1 MGKFAARPITVETQ
15 QSFFVMETKTYVF
28 GDGSGSGNSGM
39 WGWLA
44 NLAQNR
50 GVDPN
55 VLAMMNNS
63 GGWGNGMG
71 NWIFFFFIILLFCGN
86 GFGGFGRNGQGT
98 ADLASLIN
106 SDNGRDLVMQAIT
119 RNGNAID
126 QLASTFNCS
135 TGQIQQAINGVMTQL
150 QSLGNQVGMS
160 GQAIINAIQSGNC
173 SIERQLAQC
182 CCDNRLLTTQQGY
195 ENRIAISEQTN
206 VLGSKIDQQ
215 STMINDKFCQLE
227 QRELQNKIDALRE
240 ERSSLLGQISQAN
253 QTAQIGQYIAQAVN
267 PVNAAVAALQS
278 EIDGIKCKLP
288 QTQVVP
294 AQNGVYLSPCQATLL
309 GLNGLNGLGAG
320 TGVIGN
326 GPWL

>member
-71 NWIFFFFIILLFCGN
+71 NWIWFFFIILIFCGN
-86 GFGGFGRNGQGT
+86 GWNGLGRNGQGT

-182 CCDNRLLTTQQGY
+182 CCDNRLLATQQGY
-195 ENRIAISEQTN
+195 ESRIAISEQTN

-215 STMINDKFCQLE
+215 SVLINDKFCQLE

-240 ERSSLLGQISQAN
+240 ERSNLLGQISQAN

-267 PVNAAVAALQS
+267 PVNAAVAALKS
-278 EIDGIKCKLP
+278 EVDGIKCKLP

-309 GLNGLNGLGAG
+309 GLNGLGAG

>member
-1 MGKFAARPITVETQ
+1 
-15 QSFFVMETKTYVF
+15 METKTYVF

-71 NWIFFFFIILLFCGN
+71 NWIWFFFIILIFCGN
-86 GFGGFGRNGQGT
+86 GWNGLGRNGQGT

-182 CCDNRLLTTQQGY
+182 CCDNRLLATQQGY
-195 ENRIAISEQTN
+195 ESRIAISEQTN

-215 STMINDKFCQLE
+215 SVLINDKFCQLE

-240 ERSSLLGQISQAN
+240 ERSNLLGQISQAN

-267 PVNAAVAALQS
+267 PVNAAVAALKS
-278 EIDGIKCKLP
+278 EVDGIKCKLP

-309 GLNGLNGLGAG
+309 GLNGLGAG

>member
-1 MGKFAARPITVETQ
+1 
-15 QSFFVMETKTYVF
+15 METKTYVI
-28 GDGSGSGNSGM
+28 GDDSGNSGM
-39 WGWLA
+39 WGWIA

-55 VLAMMNNS
+55 VLAMMNNN
-63 GGWGNGMG
+63 GGWGNGG
-71 NWIFFFFIILLFCGN
+71 WIWFLFLILLWGGN
-86 GFGGFGRNGQGT
+86 GWGGFGRNGQGT

-106 SDNGRDLVMQAIT
+106 GDNGRDLLMQAI
-119 RNGNAID
+119 NGNGTAIS
-126 QLASTFNCS
+126 QLASTLNCS
-135 TGQIQQAINGVMTQL
+135 VGQIQQSINGVMTQL

-206 VLGSKIDQQ
+206 ILGSKIDQQ
-215 STMINDKFCQLE
+215 SVLINDKFCQLE

-240 ERSSLLGQISQAN
+240 ERSNLLGQISQAN
-253 QTAQIGQYIAQAVN
+253 QTAQIGQYINQAFTPLN
-267 PVNAAVAALQS
+267 SALAALQS
-278 EIDGIKCKLP
+278 EVDGIKCKLP

-309 GLNGLNGLGAG
+309 GLNGLNG

>member
-1 MGKFAARPITVETQ
+1 MGKFAARPITVETHKQ
-15 QSFFVMETKTYVF
+15 TVIMETKTYVF

-55 VLAMMNNS
+55 VLAMMNNN

-71 NWIFFFFIILLFCGN
+71 NWIWFFFIILLWGGN
-86 GFGGFGRNGQGT
+86 GWGGFGRNGQGT

-106 SDNGRDLVMQAIT
+106 SDNGRDLLMQAI
-119 RNGNAID
+119 NGNGAAIS
-126 QLASTFNCS
+126 QLASTLNCS
-135 TGQIQQAINGVMTQL
+135 AGQIQQSINGVMTQL
-150 QSLGNQVGMS
+150 QSLGSQVGMS

-182 CCDNRLLTTQQGY
+182 CCDSRLLATQQGY
-195 ENRIAISEQTN
+195 ESRIAISEQTN

-215 STMINDKFCQLE
+215 SVLINEKFCQLE

-240 ERSSLLGQISQAN
+240 ERSNLLGQISQAN
-253 QTAQIGQYIAQAVN
+253 QTAQIGQYISQAFTPLN
-267 PVNAAVAALQS
+267 SALAALKS
-278 EIDGIKCKLP
+278 EVDGIKCKLP

-309 GLNGLNGLGAG
+309 GLNGLGAG
-320 TGVIGN
+320 SGVIGN

>member
-71 NWIFFFFIILLFCGN
+71 NWIWFFFIILIFCGN
-86 GFGGFGRNGQGT
+86 GWNGLGRNGQGT

-215 STMINDKFCQLE
+215 SVLINDKFCQLE

>member
-1 MGKFAARPITVETQ
+1 
-15 QSFFVMETKTYVF
+15 METKTYVF

-55 VLAMMNNS
+55 VLAMMNNN

-71 NWIFFFFIILLFCGN
+71 NWIWFFFIILLWGGN
-86 GFGGFGRNGQGT
+86 GWGGFGRNGQGT

-106 SDNGRDLVMQAIT
+106 GDNGRDLLMQAI
-119 RNGNAID
+119 NGNGTAIS
-126 QLASTFNCS
+126 QLASTLNCS
-135 TGQIQQAINGVMTQL
+135 VGQIQQSINGVMTQL

-215 STMINDKFCQLE
+215 SVLINDKFCQLE

-288 QTQVVP
+288 QTQVVQ

>member
-1 MGKFAARPITVETQ
+1 
-15 QSFFVMETKTYVF
+15 METKTYVI
-28 GDGSGSGNSGM
+28 GDGSGTSNSEM

-55 VLAMMNNS
+55 VLAMMNNN
-63 GGWGNGMG
+63 GGWGNGG
-71 NWIFFFFIILLFCGN
+71 WIWFLFLILLWGGN
-86 GFGGFGRNGQGT
+86 GWGGFGRNGQGT

-106 SDNGRDLVMQAIT
+106 GDNGRDLLMQAI
-119 RNGNAID
+119 NGNGTAIS
-126 QLASTFNCS
+126 QLASTLNCS
-135 TGQIQQAINGVMTQL
+135 VGQIQQSINGVMTQL

-206 VLGSKIDQQ
+206 ILGSKIDQQ
-215 STMINDKFCQLE
+215 SVLINDKFCQLE

-240 ERSSLLGQISQAN
+240 ERSNLLGQISQAN
-253 QTAQIGQYIAQAVN
+253 QTAQIGQYINQAFTPLN
-267 PVNAAVAALQS
+267 SALAALQS
-278 EIDGIKCKLP
+278 EVDGIKCKLP

-309 GLNGLNGLGAG
+309 GLNGLNGLG

>member
-1 MGKFAARPITVETQ
+1 
-15 QSFFVMETKTYVF
+15 METKTYVF

-86 GFGGFGRNGQGT
+86 GWNGLGRNGQGT

-182 CCDNRLLTTQQGY
+182 CCDNRLLATQQGY

-215 STMINDKFCQLE
+215 SVLINDKFCQLE

-240 ERSSLLGQISQAN
+240 ERSNLLGQISQAN

-267 PVNAAVAALQS
+267 PVNAAVAALKS
-278 EIDGIKCKLP
+278 EVDGIKCKLP

-309 GLNGLNGLGAG
+309 GLNGLGAG

>member
-1 MGKFAARPITVETQ
+1 
-15 QSFFVMETKTYVF
+15 METKTYVI
-28 GDGSGSGNSGM
+28 GDGSSTGNSGM

-55 VLAMMNNS
+55 VLAMMNNN
-63 GGWGNGMG
+63 GGWGNGG
-71 NWIFFFFIILLFCGN
+71 WIWFLFLILLWGGN
-86 GFGGFGRNGQGT
+86 GWGGFGRNGQGT

-106 SDNGRDLVMQAIT
+106 GDNGRDLLMQAI
-119 RNGNAID
+119 NGNGTAIS
-126 QLASTFNCS
+126 QLASTLNCS
-135 TGQIQQAINGVMTQL
+135 VGQIQQSINGVMTQL

-206 VLGSKIDQQ
+206 ILGSKIDQQ
-215 STMINDKFCQLE
+215 SVLINDKFCQLE

-240 ERSSLLGQISQAN
+240 ERSNLLGQISQAN
-253 QTAQIGQYIAQAVN
+253 QTAQIGQYINQAFTPLN
-267 PVNAAVAALQS
+267 SALAALQS
-278 EIDGIKCKLP
+278 EVDGIKCKLP

-309 GLNGLNGLGAG
+309 GLNGLNGLG

>member
-1 MGKFAARPITVETQ
+1 
-15 QSFFVMETKTYVF
+15 METKTYVF

-71 NWIFFFFIILLFCGN
+71 NWIWFFFIILIFCGN
-86 GFGGFGRNGQGT
+86 GWNGLGRNGQGT

-215 STMINDKFCQLE
+215 SVLINDKFCQLE

-309 GLNGLNGLGAG
+309 GLNGLNGLG

>member
-1 MGKFAARPITVETQ
+1 
-15 QSFFVMETKTYVF
+15 METKTYVF
-28 GDGSGSGNSGM
+28 GDGSGSGNNGM

-86 GFGGFGRNGQGT
+86 GWNGLGRNGQGT

-215 STMINDKFCQLE
+215 SVLINDKFCQLE

-240 ERSSLLGQISQAN
+240 ERSNLLGQISQAN

>member
-1 MGKFAARPITVETQ
+1 
-15 QSFFVMETKTYVF
+15 METKTYVF

-55 VLAMMNNS
+55 VLAMMNNN

-71 NWIFFFFIILLFCGN
+71 NWIWFFFIILLWGGN
-86 GFGGFGRNGQGT
+86 GWGGFGRNGQGT

-106 SDNGRDLVMQAIT
+106 GDNGRDLLMQAI
-119 RNGNAID
+119 NGNGTAIS
-126 QLASTFNCS
+126 QLASTLNCS
-135 TGQIQQAINGVMTQL
+135 VGQIQQSINGVMTQL
-150 QSLGNQVGMS
+150 QSLGSQVGMS

-182 CCDNRLLTTQQGY
+182 CCDNRLLATQQGY
-195 ENRIAISEQTN
+195 ESRIAISEQTN

-215 STMINDKFCQLE
+215 SVLINDKFCQLE

-240 ERSSLLGQISQAN
+240 ERSNLLGQISQAN

-267 PVNAAVAALQS
+267 PVNAAVAALKS
-278 EIDGIKCKLP
+278 EVDGIKCKLP

-309 GLNGLNGLGAG
+309 GLNGLGAG
-320 TGVIGN
+320 SGVIGN

>member
-1 MGKFAARPITVETQ
+1 
-15 QSFFVMETKTYVF
+15 METKTYVF

-55 VLAMMNNS
+55 VLAMMNNN

-71 NWIFFFFIILLFCGN
+71 NWIWFFFIILLWGGN
-86 GFGGFGRNGQGT
+86 GWGGFGRNGQGT

-106 SDNGRDLVMQAIT
+106 GDNGRDLLMQAI
-119 RNGNAID
+119 NGNGAAIS
-126 QLASTFNCS
+126 QLASTLNCS
-135 TGQIQQAINGVMTQL
+135 VGQIQQSINGVMTQL
-150 QSLGNQVGMS
+150 QSLGSQVGMS

-182 CCDNRLLTTQQGY
+182 CCDNRLLATQQGY
-195 ENRIAISEQTN
+195 ESRIAISEQTN

-215 STMINDKFCQLE
+215 SVLINDKFCQLE

-240 ERSSLLGQISQAN
+240 ERSNLLGQISQAN

-267 PVNAAVAALQS
+267 PVNAAVAALKS
-278 EIDGIKCKLP
+278 EVDGIKCKLP

-309 GLNGLNGLGAG
+309 GLNGLGAG
-320 TGVIGN
+320 SGVIGN

>member
-1 MGKFAARPITVETQ
+1 
-15 QSFFVMETKTYVF
+15 METKTYVF

-71 NWIFFFFIILLFCGN
+71 NWIWFFFIILIFCGN
-86 GFGGFGRNGQGT
+86 GWNGLGRNGQGT

-160 GQAIINAIQSGNC
+160 RQAIINAIQSGNC

-215 STMINDKFCQLE
+215 SVLINDKFCQLE

>member
-1 MGKFAARPITVETQ
+1 
-15 QSFFVMETKTYVF
+15 METKTYVF

-55 VLAMMNNS
+55 VLAMMNNN

-71 NWIFFFFIILLFCGN
+71 NWIWFFFIILLWGGN
-86 GFGGFGRNGQGT
+86 GWGGFGRNGQGT

-106 SDNGRDLVMQAIT
+106 GDNGRDLLMQAI
-119 RNGNAID
+119 NGNGTAIS
-126 QLASTFNCS
+126 QLASTLNCS
-135 TGQIQQAINGVMTQL
+135 VGQIQQAINGVMTQL

-215 STMINDKFCQLE
+215 SVLINDKFCQLE

>member
-1 MGKFAARPITVETQ
+1 
-15 QSFFVMETKTYVF
+15 METKTYVF

-71 NWIFFFFIILLFCGN
+71 NWIWFFFIILIFCGN
-86 GFGGFGRNGQGT
+86 GWNGLGRNGQGT

-215 STMINDKFCQLE
+215 SVLINDKFCQLE

-278 EIDGIKCKLP
+278 EVDGIKCKLP

-309 GLNGLNGLGAG
+309 GLNGLNGLG

>member
-1 MGKFAARPITVETQ
+1 
-15 QSFFVMETKTYVF
+15 METKTYVF
-28 GDGSGSGNSGM
+28 GGGSGSGNSGM

-55 VLAMMNNS
+55 VLAMMNNN

-71 NWIFFFFIILLFCGN
+71 NWIWFFFIILLWGGN
-86 GFGGFGRNGQGT
+86 GWGGFGRNGQGT

-106 SDNGRDLVMQAIT
+106 SDNGRALLMQAI
-119 RNGNAID
+119 NGNGAAIS
-126 QLASTFNCS
+126 QLASTLNCS
-135 TGQIQQAINGVMTQL
+135 AGQIQQSITGVMTQL
-150 QSLGNQVGMS
+150 QSLGSQVGMS

-182 CCDNRLLTTQQGY
+182 CCDSRLLATQQGY
-195 ENRIAISEQTN
+195 ESRIAISEQTN

-215 STMINDKFCQLE
+215 SVLINDKFCQLE

-240 ERSSLLGQISQAN
+240 ERSNFPGQISQAN
-253 QTAQIGQYIAQAVN
+253 QPAQIGQYISTAFTPLTSAL
-267 PVNAAVAALQS
+267 AALQS
-278 EIDGIKCKLP
+278 EVDGIKCKLP

-309 GLNGLNGLGAG
+309 GLNGLGAG
-320 TGVIGN
+320 SGVIGN

>member
-1 MGKFAARPITVETQ
+1 
-15 QSFFVMETKTYVF
+15 METKTYVF

-55 VLAMMNNS
+55 VLAMMNNN

-71 NWIFFFFIILLFCGN
+71 NWIWFFFIILLWGGN
-86 GFGGFGRNGQGT
+86 GWGGFGRNGQGT

-106 SDNGRDLVMQAIT
+106 GDNGRDLLMQAI
-119 RNGNAID
+119 NGNGTAIS
-126 QLASTFNCS
+126 QLASTLNCS
-135 TGQIQQAINGVMTQL
+135 VGQIQQSINGVMTQL

-173 SIERQLAQC
+173 SIERQLEQC
-182 CCDNRLLTTQQGY
+182 CCDNRLLATQQGY

-215 STMINDKFCQLE
+215 SVLINDKFCQLE

-240 ERSSLLGQISQAN
+240 ERSNLLGQISQAN

-267 PVNAAVAALQS
+267 PVNAAVSALKS
-278 EIDGIKCKLP
+278 EVDGIKCKLP

-309 GLNGLNGLGAG
+309 GLNGLGAG
-320 TGVIGN
+320 SGVIGN

>member
-1 MGKFAARPITVETQ
+1 
-15 QSFFVMETKTYVF
+15 METKTYVF

-71 NWIFFFFIILLFCGN
+71 NWIWFFFIILIFCGN
-86 GFGGFGRNGQGT
+86 GWNGLGRNGQGT

-182 CCDNRLLTTQQGY
+182 CCDSRLLATQQGY
-195 ENRIAISEQTN
+195 ESRIAISEQTN

-215 STMINDKFCQLE
+215 SVLINDKFCQLE

-240 ERSSLLGQISQAN
+240 ERSNLLGQISQAN

-278 EIDGIKCKLP
+278 EVDGIKCKLP

-309 GLNGLNGLGAG
+309 GLNGLNGLG

>member
-1 MGKFAARPITVETQ
+1 
-15 QSFFVMETKTYVF
+15 METKTYVF

-55 VLAMMNNS
+55 VLAMMNNN

-71 NWIFFFFIILLFCGN
+71 NWIWFFFIILLWGGN
-86 GFGGFGRNGQGT
+86 GWGGFGRNGQGT

-106 SDNGRDLVMQAIT
+106 GDNGRDLLMQAI
-119 RNGNAID
+119 NGNGAAIS
-126 QLASTFNCS
+126 QLASTLNCS
-135 TGQIQQAINGVMTQL
+135 VGQIQQSINGVMTQL
-150 QSLGNQVGMS
+150 QSLGSQVGMS

-182 CCDNRLLTTQQGY
+182 CCDSRLLATQQGY
-195 ENRIAISEQTN
+195 ESRIAISEQTN

-215 STMINDKFCQLE
+215 SVLINDKFCQLE

-240 ERSSLLGQISQAN
+240 ERSNLLGQISQAN

-267 PVNAAVAALQS
+267 PVNAAVAALKS
-278 EIDGIKCKLP
+278 EVDGIKCKLP

-309 GLNGLNGLGAG
+309 GLNGLGAG

>member
-1 MGKFAARPITVETQ
+1 
-15 QSFFVMETKTYVF
+15 METKTYVF

-71 NWIFFFFIILLFCGN
+71 NWIWFFFIILIFCGN
-86 GFGGFGRNGQGT
+86 GWNGLGRNGQGT

-215 STMINDKFCQLE
+215 SVLINDKFCQLE

-309 GLNGLNGLGAG
+309 GLNGLGAG
-320 TGVIGN
+320 SGVIGN

>member
-1 MGKFAARPITVETQ
+1 
-15 QSFFVMETKTYVF
+15 METKTYVF

-71 NWIFFFFIILLFCGN
+71 NWIWFFFIILIFCGN
-86 GFGGFGRNGQGT
+86 GWNGLGRNGQGT

-215 STMINDKFCQLE
+215 SVLINDKFCQLE

-309 GLNGLNGLGAG
+309 GLNGLNGLGAV

>member
-1 MGKFAARPITVETQ
+1 MEKDAILKVKF
-15 QSFFVMETKTYVF
+15 
-28 GDGSGSGNSGM
+28 D
-39 WGWLA
+39 
-44 NLAQNR
+44 
-50 GVDPN
+50 
-55 VLAMMNNS
+55 
-63 GGWGNGMG
+63 
-71 NWIFFFFIILLFCGN
+71 
-86 GFGGFGRNGQGT
+86 
-98 ADLASLIN
+98 
-106 SDNGRDLVMQAIT
+106 
-119 RNGNAID
+119 
-126 QLASTFNCS
+126 
-135 TGQIQQAINGVMTQL
+135 GQIQQSINGVMTQL

-215 STMINDKFCQLE
+215 SVLINDKFCQLE

-253 QTAQIGQYIAQAVN
+253 QTAQIGQYINQAFTPLN
-267 PVNAAVAALQS
+267 SALAALQS
-278 EIDGIKCKLP
+278 EVDGIKCKLP

>member
-1 MGKFAARPITVETQ
+1 
-15 QSFFVMETKTYVF
+15 METKTYVF

-71 NWIFFFFIILLFCGN
+71 NWIWFFFIILIFCGN
-86 GFGGFGRNGQGT
+86 GWNGLGRNGQGT

-106 SDNGRDLVMQAIT
+106 SDNSRDLVMQAIT

-215 STMINDKFCQLE
+215 SVLINDKFCQLE

>member
-1 MGKFAARPITVETQ
+1 
-15 QSFFVMETKTYVF
+15 METKTYVF

-55 VLAMMNNS
+55 VLAMMNNN

-71 NWIFFFFIILLFCGN
+71 NWIWFFFIILLWGGN
-86 GFGGFGRNGQGT
+86 GWGGFGRNGQGT

-106 SDNGRDLVMQAIT
+106 GDNGRDLLMQAI
-119 RNGNAID
+119 NGNGAAIS
-126 QLASTFNCS
+126 QLASTLNCS
-135 TGQIQQAINGVMTQL
+135 VGQIQQSINGVMTQL
-150 QSLGNQVGMS
+150 QSLGSQVGMS

-182 CCDNRLLTTQQGY
+182 CCDNRLLATQQGY
-195 ENRIAISEQTN
+195 ESRIAISEQTN

-215 STMINDKFCQLE
+215 SVLINDKFCQLE

-240 ERSSLLGQISQAN
+240 ERSNLLGQISQAN

-267 PVNAAVAALQS
+267 PVNAAVAALKS
-278 EIDGIKCKLP
+278 EVDGIKCKLP

-309 GLNGLNGLGAG
+309 GLNGLGAG

>member
-55 VLAMMNNS
+55 VLAMMNNN

-71 NWIFFFFIILLFCGN
+71 NWIWFFFIILLWGGN
-86 GFGGFGRNGQGT
+86 GWGGFGRNGQGT

-106 SDNGRDLVMQAIT
+106 GDNGRDLLMQAI
-119 RNGNAID
+119 NGNGTAIS
-126 QLASTFNCS
+126 QLASTLNCS
-135 TGQIQQAINGVMTQL
+135 VGQIQQAINGVMTQL

-215 STMINDKFCQLE
+215 SVLINDKFCQLE

>member
-1 MGKFAARPITVETQ
+1 
-15 QSFFVMETKTYVF
+15 METKTYVF

-55 VLAMMNNS
+55 VLAMMNNN

-71 NWIFFFFIILLFCGN
+71 NWIWFFFIILLWGGN
-86 GFGGFGRNGQGT
+86 GWGGFGRNGQGT

-106 SDNGRDLVMQAIT
+106 GDNGRDLLMQAI
-119 RNGNAID
+119 NGNGTAIS
-126 QLASTFNCS
+126 QLASTLNCS
-135 TGQIQQAINGVMTQL
+135 VGQIQQSINGVMTQL

>member
-1 MGKFAARPITVETQ
+1 
-15 QSFFVMETKTYVF
+15 METKTYVF

-55 VLAMMNNS
+55 VLAMMNNN

-71 NWIFFFFIILLFCGN
+71 NWIWFFFIILLWGGN
-86 GFGGFGRNGQGT
+86 GWGGFGRNGQGT

-106 SDNGRDLVMQAIT
+106 GDNGRDLLMQAI
-119 RNGNAID
+119 NGNGTAIS
-126 QLASTFNCS
+126 QLASTLNCS
-135 TGQIQQAINGVMTQL
+135 VGQIQQSINGVMTQL

-215 STMINDKFCQLE
+215 SVLINDKFCQLE

-309 GLNGLNGLGAG
+309 GLNGLGAG
-320 TGVIGN
+320 SGVIGN

>member
-1 MGKFAARPITVETQ
+1 
-15 QSFFVMETKTYVF
+15 METKTYVF

-71 NWIFFFFIILLFCGN
+71 NWIWFFFIILIFCGN
-86 GFGGFGRNGQGT
+86 GWNGLGRNGQGT

-215 STMINDKFCQLE
+215 SVLINDKFCQLE

>member
-1 MGKFAARPITVETQ
+1 
-15 QSFFVMETKTYVF
+15 METKTYVF

-55 VLAMMNNS
+55 VLAMMNNN

-71 NWIFFFFIILLFCGN
+71 NWIWFFFIILLW
-86 GFGGFGRNGQGT
+86 GGLGRNGQGT

-106 SDNGRDLVMQAIT
+106 GDNGRDLLMQAI
-119 RNGNAID
+119 NGNGTAIS
-126 QLASTFNCS
+126 QLASTLNCS
-135 TGQIQQAINGVMTQL
+135 VGQIQQSINGVMTQL
-150 QSLGNQVGMS
+150 QSLGSQVGMS

-215 STMINDKFCQLE
+215 SVLINDKFCQLE

-309 GLNGLNGLGAG
+309 GLGGLNG
-320 TGVIGN
+320 TGVINN

>member
-55 VLAMMNNS
+55 VLAMMNNN

-71 NWIFFFFIILLFCGN
+71 NWIWFFFIILLWGGN
-86 GFGGFGRNGQGT
+86 GWGGFGRNGQGT

-106 SDNGRDLVMQAIT
+106 GDNGRDLLMQAI
-119 RNGNAID
+119 NGNGTAIS
-126 QLASTFNCS
+126 QLASTLNCS
-135 TGQIQQAINGVMTQL
+135 VGQIQQSINGVMTQL

-215 STMINDKFCQLE
+215 SVLINDKFCQLE

-309 GLNGLNGLGAG
+309 GLNGLGAG
-320 TGVIGN
+320 SGVIGN

>member
-1 MGKFAARPITVETQ
+1 MAVETHKQ
-15 QSFFVMETKTYVF
+15 TVIMETKTYVF
-28 GDGSGSGNSGM
+28 GDGSSSGNSGM

-55 VLAMMNNS
+55 VLAMMNNN

-71 NWIFFFFIILLFCGN
+71 NWIWFFFIILLW
-86 GFGGFGRNGQGT
+86 GGLGRNGQGT

-106 SDNGRDLVMQAIT
+106 GDNGRDLLMQAI
-119 RNGNAID
+119 NGNGTAIS

-135 TGQIQQAINGVMTQL
+135 VGQIQQSISGVMTQL
-150 QSLGNQVGMS
+150 QSLGSQVGMS

-173 SIERQLAQC
+173 SIERQLAQY
-182 CCDNRLLTTQQGY
+182 CCDNRLLATQQGY

-215 STMINDKFCQLE
+215 SVLINDKFCQLE

-240 ERSSLLGQISQAN
+240 ERSNLLGQISQAN
-253 QTAQIGQYIAQAVN
+253 QTAQIGQYISQAFTPLN
-267 PVNAAVAALQS
+267 SALAALQS
-278 EIDGIKCKLP
+278 EVDGIKCKLP

-309 GLNGLNGLGAG
+309 GLNGLNGLG

>member
-1 MGKFAARPITVETQ
+1 
-15 QSFFVMETKTYVF
+15 METKTYVF

-55 VLAMMNNS
+55 VLAMMNNN

-71 NWIFFFFIILLFCGN
+71 NWIWFFFIILLWGGN
-86 GFGGFGRNGQGT
+86 GWGGFGRNGQGT

-106 SDNGRDLVMQAIT
+106 GDNGRDLLMQAI
-119 RNGNAID
+119 NGNGTAIS
-126 QLASTFNCS
+126 QLASTLNCS
-135 TGQIQQAINGVMTQL
+135 VGQIQQSINGVMTQL

-215 STMINDKFCQLE
+215 SVLINDKFCQLE

>member
-1 MGKFAARPITVETQ
+1 MAVETHKQ
-15 QSFFVMETKTYVF
+15 TVIMETKTYVF

-55 VLAMMNNS
+55 VLAMMNNN

-71 NWIFFFFIILLFCGN
+71 NWIWFFFIILLWGGN
-86 GFGGFGRNGQGT
+86 GWGGFGRNGQGT

-106 SDNGRDLVMQAIT
+106 GDNGRDLLMQAI
-119 RNGNAID
+119 NGNGTAIS
-126 QLASTFNCS
+126 QLASTLNCS
-135 TGQIQQAINGVMTQL
+135 VGQIQQSISGVMTQL
-150 QSLGNQVGMS
+150 QSLGSQVGMS

-215 STMINDKFCQLE
+215 SVLINDKFCQLE

-253 QTAQIGQYIAQAVN
+253 QTAQIGQYINQAFTPLN
-267 PVNAAVAALQS
+267 SALAALQS
-278 EIDGIKCKLP
+278 EVDGIKCKLP

-309 GLNGLNGLGAG
+309 GLNGLNGLG

>member
-1 MGKFAARPITVETQ
+1 
-15 QSFFVMETKTYVF
+15 METKTYVF

-55 VLAMMNNS
+55 VLAMMNNN

-71 NWIFFFFIILLFCGN
+71 NWIWFFFIILLWGGN
-86 GFGGFGRNGQGT
+86 GWGGFGRNGQGT

-106 SDNGRDLVMQAIT
+106 GDNGRDLLMQAI
-119 RNGNAID
+119 NGNGTAIS
-126 QLASTFNCS
+126 QLASTLNCS
-135 TGQIQQAINGVMTQL
+135 VGQIQQSISGVMTQL
-150 QSLGNQVGMS
+150 QSLGSQVGMS

-215 STMINDKFCQLE
+215 SVLINDKFCQLE

>member
-1 MGKFAARPITVETQ
+1 
-15 QSFFVMETKTYVF
+15 METKTYVF

-55 VLAMMNNS
+55 VLAMMNNN

-71 NWIFFFFIILLFCGN
+71 NWIWFFFIILLWGGN
-86 GFGGFGRNGQGT
+86 GWGGFGRNGQGT

-106 SDNGRDLVMQAIT
+106 GDNGRDLLMQAI
-119 RNGNAID
+119 NGNGAAIS
-126 QLASTFNCS
+126 QLASTLNCS
-135 TGQIQQAINGVMTQL
+135 VGQIQQSINGVMTQL
-150 QSLGNQVGMS
+150 QSLGSQVGMS

-182 CCDNRLLTTQQGY
+182 CCDSRLLATQQGY
-195 ENRIAISEQTN
+195 ESRIAISEQTN

-215 STMINDKFCQLE
+215 SVLINDKFCQLE

-240 ERSSLLGQISQAN
+240 ERSNLLGQISQAN

-267 PVNAAVAALQS
+267 PVNAAVAALKS
-278 EIDGIKCKLP
+278 EVDGIKCKLP

-309 GLNGLNGLGAG
+309 GLNGLGAG
-320 TGVIGN
+320 SGVIGN

>member
-1 MGKFAARPITVETQ
+1 MAVETHKQ
-15 QSFFVMETKTYVF
+15 TVIMETKTYVF

-55 VLAMMNNS
+55 VLAMMNNN

-71 NWIFFFFIILLFCGN
+71 NWIWFFFIILLWGGN
-86 GFGGFGRNGQGT
+86 GWGGFGRNGQGT

-106 SDNGRDLVMQAIT
+106 GDNGRDLLMQAI
-119 RNGNAID
+119 NGNGTAIS
-126 QLASTFNCS
+126 QLASTLNCS
-135 TGQIQQAINGVMTQL
+135 VGQIQQSINGVMTQL

-215 STMINDKFCQLE
+215 SVLINDKFCQLE

-253 QTAQIGQYIAQAVN
+253 QTAQIGQYINQAFTPLN
-267 PVNAAVAALQS
+267 SALAALQS
-278 EIDGIKCKLP
+278 EVDGIKCKLP

-309 GLNGLNGLGAG
+309 GLNGLNGLG

>member
-1 MGKFAARPITVETQ
+1 
-15 QSFFVMETKTYVF
+15 METKTYVF

-55 VLAMMNNS
+55 VLAMMNNN

-71 NWIFFFFIILLFCGN
+71 NWIWFFFIILLWGGN
-86 GFGGFGRNGQGT
+86 GWGGFGRNGQGT

-106 SDNGRDLVMQAIT
+106 GDNGRDLLMQAI
-119 RNGNAID
+119 NGNGTAIS
-126 QLASTFNCS
+126 QLASTLNCS
-135 TGQIQQAINGVMTQL
+135 VGQIQQSINGVMTQL

-215 STMINDKFCQLE
+215 SVLINDKFCQLE

-267 PVNAAVAALQS
+267 PVNASVAALQS

>member
-1 MGKFAARPITVETQ
+1 
-15 QSFFVMETKTYVF
+15 METKTYVF

-86 GFGGFGRNGQGT
+86 GWNGLGRNGQGT

-215 STMINDKFCQLE
+215 SVLINDKFCQLE

-267 PVNAAVAALQS
+267 PVNAAVVALQS